1 MCPTLN
7 KGLASAFPAHS
18 TSVTINVKYK
28 QTGSWPTLAE
38 AVTSN
43 ERIFVFIRDTVGVLS
58 EHDLAFVKEL
68 KVKPTDAN
76 EPVKGPGEVSLS
88 LSSLLSTLILG
99 TMGGEKPHLIMKIEW
114 I

>member
-1 MCPTLN
+1 M
-7 KGLASAFPAHS
+7 
-18 TSVTINVKYK
+18 
-28 QTGSWPTLAE
+28 AE

-88 LSSLLSTLILG
+88 LSSLLSRLG